1 MSYSCLEKRSLTFVD
16 KLAELDEEEDECIGE
31 KDRIDIR
38 EDKEEMTPNLSYEA
52 FLDSIVPI
60 GYKFECE
67 EENDQEKNGQEN
79 KTKDNE
85 KVEPLEL
92 EERKLPEI
100 KIEELSLEEIKALA
114 GDNYLKGETINNRV
128 VVLSDKRKEEKNKH
142 TGLDK
147 QATKEKSAENN
158 ETEKTGEGGI
168 KDIELNG
175 KENKDISTEEIQG
188 EMGDSNKGEEEHN
201 KSQIECVK
209 DEKDQNE
216 LYIAW
221 GEEVVNARKR
231 ARKLLQEFNHAD
243 PEDRQ
248 LTYSILKKLLGEV
261 GEYVHIEPNF
271 KCSYGKNIKIGD
283 NFYAGY
289 NCVIL
294 DQAEVRIGC
303 NCIISSQVGI
313 YTLAYPLDY
322 EKRIAGYEYAKPI
335 TIGDNVWIGGGSIIN
350 PGVIIGDNVV
360 IATGSVITGN
370 IPSNVMVE
378 GNPARIIK
386 QFGRNK

>member
-38 EDKEEMTPNLSYEA
+38 EDKDEMTPNLSYEA

-128 VVLSDKRKEEKNKH
+128 VVLSDKRKEE
-142 TGLDK
+142 
-147 QATKEKSAENN
+147 
-158 ETEKTGEGGI
+158 
-168 KDIELNG
+168 
-175 KENKDISTEEIQG
+175 NKDISIEEIQG
-188 EMGDSNKGEEEHN
+188 EMGDSNKGQEDLN
-201 KSQIECVK
+201 KPQIECVK